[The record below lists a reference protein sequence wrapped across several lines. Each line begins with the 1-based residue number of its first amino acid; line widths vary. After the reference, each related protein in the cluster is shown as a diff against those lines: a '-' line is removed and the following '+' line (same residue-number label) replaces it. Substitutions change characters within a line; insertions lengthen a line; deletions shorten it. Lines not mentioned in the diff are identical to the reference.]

1 MYANMH
7 ARMHACIN
15 TNIHAY
21 ILTCMHTYI
30 HTYVNT
36 CIHAYM
42 HASIHACMHAC
53 THPYMHTC
61 LHACLH
67 MLIHMS
73 LTTYIITSACT
84 QNKVY
89 TYMHKSVHTCMPSL
103 RRLRKVPRQHP
114 LVGAANPLHQ
124 TSSTHPL
131 HEMTVMLTQTLNIS
145 KPATQLCHL
154 PRAQLRVY
162 CRVWGSG
169 CRFGGQRSF
178 ASRPATSANG
188 RH

>member
-1 MYANMH
+1 M
-7 ARMHACIN
+7 
-15 TNIHAY
+15 
-21 ILTCMHTYI
+21 LTCM
-30 HTYVNT
+30 
-36 CIHAYM
+36 
-42 HASIHACMHAC
+42 
-53 THPYMHTC
+53 HPYMHTC

-178 ASRPATSANG
+178 ASRPATSAND